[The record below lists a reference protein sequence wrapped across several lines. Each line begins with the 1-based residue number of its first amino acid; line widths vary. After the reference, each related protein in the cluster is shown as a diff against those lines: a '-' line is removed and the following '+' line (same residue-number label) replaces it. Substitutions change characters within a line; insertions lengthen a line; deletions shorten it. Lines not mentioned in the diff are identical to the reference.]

1 MKFLADE
8 HIELSIVTGLK
19 FLGIDAI
26 SVNEADKRESDDE
39 EILSF
44 AKDNDRVIITRDS
57 DFIKLHKRG
66 AEHAGIVFIS
76 KFLAIGKIIGEIE
89 KISMLFEPEHIKN
102 TVIYIPLK

>member
-19 FLGIDAI
+19 LLGIDAI
-26 SVNEADKRESDDE
+26 SVNEAGKREYDDE
-39 EILSF
+39 EILNF
-44 AKDNDRVIITRDS
+44 AKENDRVIITRDS
-57 DFIKLHKRG
+57 DFVKLHRNG

-89 KISMLFEPEHIKN
+89 KISMLFESEHMRNNLIF
-102 TVIYIPLK
+102 IPLK

>member
-19 FLGIDAI
+19 LLGIDAI
-26 SVNEADKRESDDE
+26 SVNEAGKRESDDE

-44 AKDNDRVIITRDS
+44 AKENDRVIITRDS
-57 DFIKLHKRG
+57 DFVKLHRKG
-66 AEHAGIVFIS
+66 VEHTGIVFIP

-89 KISMLFEPEHIKN
+89 KVPILFESEHIRN
-102 TVIYIPLK
+102 MVIFLPLK

>member
-19 FLGIDAI
+19 LLGIDAI
-26 SVNEADKRESDDE
+26 SVNEAGKRESDDE

-44 AKDNDRVIITRDS
+44 SNENERVIITRDS

-66 AEHAGIVFIS
+66 AKHAGNVFIP
-76 KFLAIGKIIGEIE
+76 KFLALGKIIGEIE
-89 KISMLFEPEHIKN
+89 KVSMLFEPEHIKN
-102 TVIYIPLK
+102 IVIYIPLK